1 MGRPAGGLE
10 EWLRGRSD
18 AELIELL
25 RRRPDAA
32 SARSFSD
39 LADRLSTPWSVSA
52 ALDSAD
58 TAMLQLLEVLQALGD
73 GVEAGLVERFL
84 GKPPGA
90 PLERLL
96 RLGLVWRLDDG
107 RLRIAKPVADLTE
120 TPLGLGRPVAELL
133 PALSVDQLKAIAA
146 SYGDRT
152 QRRKA
157 EWIALLTGVLTD
169 AERILSTFAALPSP
183 VAGTGRTTRRGW
195 SGSVGCCRSAGTPGK
210 CRSRSRSPF
219 ARTAA
224 VSVLDGARRLVELT
238 GRSPLATVR
247 AGGVGSRELTKALAA
262 TEARLRLWLET
273 LASAGLV
280 VVHNGRAMPTT
291 YADDWLGDEPAGAL
305 VALLRAW
312 WKLDRLPTHYR
323 DETGKAT
330 PALAWARPSAAAL
343 RADLLTTL
351 DELPADAGFCDLDA
365 VVARLVWQRP
375 SLYGNARQ
383 ARPLVEATVTEA
395 ELLGVVAERALTPL
409 GRALL
414 RGDELR
420 SVAADLLPAPATTA
434 TFLPDLTALVSG
446 APAAELAAL
455 LDTAADQESRD
466 AASTWRFTPAS
477 VRRAFD
483 TGRTAD
489 ELLTALSAIADRPLP
504 QPLSYLIRDVARR
517 HGQLRVVAAGCC
529 VVANDPALATEL
541 ANHRQLAN
549 LRLRLLGDTV
559 LASAQP
565 AATVLAALRDAG
577 YAPVQQNARGTTVI
591 ERHEPHRAPPAAR
604 SPRPIVDPPTLAAA
618 VQRLL
623 TDAIERHQPIVI
635 QYVSAGGTHTTRV
648 IEPEHLITPVLVAWC
663 HLREAERHFLL
674 SSITATAPVS

>member
-1 MGRPAGGLE
+1 M
-10 EWLRGRSD
+10 
-18 AELIELL
+18 
-25 RRRPDAA
+25 
-32 SARSFSD
+32 
-39 LADRLSTPWSVSA
+39 
-52 ALDSAD
+52 
-58 TAMLQLLEVLQALGD
+58 
-73 GVEAGLVERFL
+73 
-84 GKPPGA
+84 
-90 PLERLL
+90 
-96 RLGLVWRLDDG
+96 
-107 RLRIAKPVADLTE
+107 
-120 TPLGLGRPVAELL
+120 
-133 PALSVDQLKAIAA
+133 
-146 SYGDRT
+146 
-152 QRRKA
+152 
-157 EWIALLTGVLTD
+157 
-169 AERILSTFAALPSP
+169 
-183 VAGTGRTTRRGW
+183 
-195 SGSVGCCRSAGTPGK
+195 
-210 CRSRSRSPF
+210 
-219 ARTAA
+219 
-224 VSVLDGARRLVELT
+224 
-238 GRSPLATVR
+238 
-247 AGGVGSRELTKALAA
+247 
-262 TEARLRLWLET
+262 
-273 LASAGLV
+273 
-280 VVHNGRAMPTT
+280 
-291 YADDWLGDEPAGAL
+291 
-305 VALLRAW
+305 
-312 WKLDRLPTHYR
+312 
-323 DETGKAT
+323 
-330 PALAWARPSAAAL
+330 
-343 RADLLTTL
+343 
-351 DELPADAGFCDLDA
+351 
-365 VVARLVWQRP
+365 WQRP
-375 SLYGNARQ
+375 NLYGNAPQ
-383 ARPLVEATVTEA
+383 ARPLVEATITEA
-395 ELLGVVAERALTPL
+395 ELFGVVAERALTPL

-414 RGDELR
+414 RGEELR
-420 SVAADLLPAPATTA
+420 SVAADLLPAPTTTA

-577 YAPVQQNARGTTVI
+577 YAPVHQNARGTTVI
-591 ERHEPHRAPPAAR
+591 ERHEPHRAPAAAR

-618 VQRLL
+618 VQRLRTAPPKAYDLERSRVHQDVAAHAEQLTAAEQRLL

-674 SSITATAPVS
+674 SSITATAPVP